1 MVYRIYARRKGA
13 FTIQS
18 LSVGLQSLIGSGAP
32 LDTESMGL
40 PGRPGAAR
48 RLRKDIAMPK
58 VLQPHTAVP
67 AGITGKITKTCFD
80 RENPIPFPDH

>member
-1 MVYRIYARRKGA
+1 MPGEREHSRYRALASASRALSAAARPWTQSQWA
-13 FTIQS
+13 FPVVQ
-18 LSVGLQSLIGSGAP
+18 
-32 LDTESMGL
+32 E
-40 PGRPGAAR
+40 AAR

-80 RENPIPFPDH
+80 RENPIPFPGH